1 MNTTNNEE
9 QKIGIGIEAEQN
21 IVIRPHQS
29 TGMKIAGETP
39 LYKLLVNN
47 VEAST
52 QLMELTKI
60 FQDDVR
66 RETVE
71 ACKEVLKDYFS
82 GLAIMAFPEHSLKS
96 ILTNLDTISH
106 EETH

>member
-1 MNTTNNEE
+1 MNTTNNEDI
-9 QKIGIGIEAEQN
+9 KIETETEQN
-21 IVIRPHQS
+21 IVIRPYES
-29 TGMKIAGETP
+29 PSMKIAGETP
-39 LYKLLVNN
+39 LYKLLVNS

>member
-9 QKIGIGIEAEQN
+9 ELKRIIARRENKMYEYYKSVFCDDFTGGYPIEYDKE
-21 IVIRPHQS
+21 ILDFRS
-29 TGMKIAGETP
+29 
-39 LYKLLVNN
+39 
-47 VEAST
+47 S
-52 QLMELTKI
+52 
-60 FQDDVR
+60 VR